1 MDGVQSFSISSPLC
15 GPHHF
20 LVGPR
25 SGRPTHPR
33 FFPHSPLTCAWRAF
47 CLRASSH
54 LCLWNWNF
62 EAKKRGIE
70 NAWGRGHACSFL
82 CTLLPDWILLLLPLP
97 WMCKPSSWD
106 IRCWYKEWNIFK
118 LFKSPMMCQ
127 TSTFSHSSMV
137 SWSLAL
143 RFNNLNIIL
152 FLKFAAPFH
161 LCSPSCTSSSW
172 TLC

>member
-1 MDGVQSFSISSPLC
+1 VTVQSQIIINQGWMGSSPSLFPRRFV

-62 EAKKRGIE
+62 EAKKKGIE
-70 NAWGRGHACSFL
+70 NGWGSGHACSFL
-82 CTLLPDWILLLLPLP
+82 CTLLLHWILLLLPLP

-106 IRCWYKEWNIFK
+106 IR
-118 LFKSPMMCQ
+118 
-127 TSTFSHSSMV
+127 
-137 SWSLAL
+137 SWKKK
-143 RFNNLNIIL
+143 RMEYF
-152 FLKFAAPFH
+152 
-161 LCSPSCTSSSW
+161 
-172 TLC
+172 